1 MAFKTEVWYKK
12 HLVNYHGVDL
22 SNIAHFL
29 ANLQQIDAENT
40 DNADT
45 TNILENLE
53 SALLEDAAQANQTS
67 STSILDQHLDHQNQQ
82 QVVGMQSNVM
92 EPGFPSQD
100 SGMDFNLQHSG
111 VSQNSNNN
119 DEEVGQS
126 SLDVHV
132 PEMPVPKKYGKNMEV
147 LTKKVKKAEKKR
159 KASVSSKNSEE
170 SNEKPRA
177 RKNKVSLGFYVDI
190 SC

>member
-40 DNADT
+40 DNAET

-53 SALLEDAAQANQTS
+53 SALLEDAAQASQTTV
-67 STSILDQHLDHQNQQ
+67 TSILDQNVVNQNQHQ
-82 QVVGMQSNVM
+82 EMQSSILVP
-92 EPGFPSQD
+92 EFPTPE
-100 SGMDFNLQHSG
+100 SGIDFELQNTV
-111 VSQNSNNN
+111 VSQNSNNG

-126 SLDVHV
+126 SLDVSVEV
-132 PEMPVPKKYGKNMEV
+132 PVQKKYGKNMDM

-159 KASVSSKNSEE
+159 KVSVSSKNSEE
-170 SNEKPRA
+170 STGKQRA
-177 RKNKVSLGFYVDI
+177 RKNKVRLCRVFKNNH
-190 SC
+190 